1 MSAAAM
7 LHAPDAHVHVDTAGG
22 VHCPLKAPNALLA
35 DFIQF
40 YAQRSAERG
49 ETVDVQVMRGIARE
63 FLQTHP
69 LTTLSFH
76 ECRRLLNEAE
86 GRSLPPFERVVTEP
100 LLPLFPHFGTSPGPV
115 TPSTYPMLSRR
126 VIPGLI
132 CAIAAMLGQDRT
144 DSYSRQAEA
153 LVAAHLNPMT
163 GDPVWSAVFADP
175 DTRRMMIDISVAV
188 IGHFMD
194 FERRL
199 AWLVAMIDAHTAPS
213 RNVHDQDWQF
223 SERHAIAL
231 LLAETQMLREAM
243 NDYGED
249 GPAQRHGPQF
259 VAAASRFFAALDTAA
274 HRAGVSV

>member
-1 MSAAAM
+1 MPAAAM
-7 LHAPDAHVHVDTAGG
+7 LHAPEAHVHVDAVGG

-49 ETVDVQVMRGIARE
+49 DTVDVQVMRGIARD
-63 FLQTHP
+63 FLQNHP

-86 GRSLPPFERVVTEP
+86 GRSLPPFERIVTEP
-100 LLPLFPHFGTSPGPV
+100 LRPLFPHFGSTPGPV
-115 TPSTYPMLSRR
+115 VPSTYPMLSRR

-132 CAIAAMLGQDRT
+132 CAISAMLGQDRT
-144 DSYSRQAEA
+144 DAYRRQAED

-163 GDPVWSAVFADP
+163 GDPLWSEVFADP
-175 DTRRMMIDISVAV
+175 EAQAMMIDINLAM

-199 AWLVAMIDAHTAPS
+199 GWLVAMVDAHTAPS
-213 RNVHDQDWQF
+213 HDVHDQDWQF
-223 SERHAIAL
+223 SERHAVAM
-231 LLAETQMLREAM
+231 LLAETQTLRTAM
-243 NDYGED
+243 SDYGEG
-249 GPAQRHGPQF
+249 GPASRHGPQL
-259 VAAASRFFAALDTAA
+259 VETATRFFAALDAA
-274 HRAGVSV
+274 AQRVGVSV